1 MWCNWEQGKPP
12 LFFFCH
18 LKKIINGLWVP
29 RSGSGVLLK
38 LIGNYVFYIDRNL
51 LVLCVFWMMFVQLC
65 MLLVKEL
72 MQLFL
77 RYLGHMYNKLCS
89 ILILVTLT
97 SVCVLSILFS
107 VHILK
112 CWKGEFFVTLKS
124 NFWLVIISVILF
136 TFVMHGWFCR
146 EKLDTSHC

>member
-1 MWCNWEQGKPP
+1 MEEGINWSPIDYFNNKIVCDVIESKVSPP
-12 LFFFCH
+12 FFLLSF
-18 LKKIINGLWVP
+18 KKIINGLWVP

-38 LIGNYVFYIDRNL
+38 LIGNYIFYIDRNL

-112 CWKGEFFVTLKS
+112 C
-124 NFWLVIISVILF
+124 
-136 TFVMHGWFCR
+136 
-146 EKLDTSHC
+146 